1 MGLTSDIEKAFS
13 KSIGIE
19 EGSDKGKVPQLAKDL
34 SEAVVTFLTEQTFT
48 VTELKASVEIEE
60 FKTSSPIEGDV
71 ATTQVAGTYKVLL
84 DVLSGLPA
92 PVGTAIKGMI
102 DKIISMIPK
111 TMGKG
116 EVTTAIN
123 LSKYE
128 GLTATGHAYVGP
140 KARNVPGSDTIEELN
155 TFTKVKLD
163 PDKIVEA

>member
-34 SEAVVTFLTEQTFT
+34 SEAIVTFLTEQTFT

-60 FKTSSPIEGDV
+60 FKTTSPISGDV
-71 ATTQVAGTYKVLL
+71 ATTQVAGTYKILL
-84 DVLSGLPA
+84 DMLSSLPV
-92 PVGTAIKGMI
+92 VGTTIKGMI

-163 PDKIVEA
+163 PDKIVEV

>member
-34 SEAVVTFLTEQTFT
+34 SEAIVTFLTEQTFT

-60 FKTSSPIEGDV
+60 FKTTSPISGDV
-71 ATTQVAGTYKVLL
+71 ATTQVAGTYKILL
-84 DVLSGLPA
+84 DMLSSLPV
-92 PVGTAIKGMI
+92 VGTTIKGMI